1 MALINCPSCN
11 KKISDKASTCSH
23 CGFAIGNASEED
35 ILRKQ
40 EMQRFNKRQ
49 SLQNQS
55 MLAMLLF
62 VGGFG
67 MWYWGGA
74 EPTDLQQNIAVGCSV
89 VGLVW
94 YLVNRVRLFIMK
106 RF

>member
-11 KKISDKASTCSH
+11 KKISDKASTCSN
-23 CGFAIGNASEED
+23 CGFPIGNASDED
-35 ILRKQ
+35 ILRKKN
-40 EMQRFNKRQ
+40 MQRFTKK
-49 SLQNQS
+49 QNLNTQS
-55 MLAMLLF
+55 MLATFLF

-67 MWYWGGA
+67 LWYWGGGQ
-74 EPTDLQQNIAVGCSV
+74 PTDLQQNFAVGCSV

-94 YLVNRVRLFIMK
+94 YLVIRVRMFMMK